1 MSETG
6 LGPVI
11 AAALRGLHERN
22 TELVSNTI
30 RAAFSVSEMSDAQR
44 ARIAAAI
51 SPLRDADLAVRSSAV
66 TEDLP
71 DASFAGQQDTYLN
84 VPHDQV
90 FRRII
95 DCWASL
101 WTARSIDYR
110 LRHGI
115 GSHDLALAVVI
126 QSMVDADASG
136 VLFTANPLTGHR
148 GQRVVE
154 SVSGLEQT
162 RIGAVT
168 PDRFIVESGEIIP
181 GEQANSLDHRSS
193 RARPG
198 DLGSRIETA

>member
-1 MSETG
+1 MSRLADLGGKALSLVRLREAGFDVPDFVVLPTAEYRAFVSETG

-115 GSHDLALAVVI
+115 GSHDRRL
-126 QSMVDADASG
+126 
-136 VLFTANPLTGHR
+136 P
-148 GQRVVE
+148 
-154 SVSGLEQT
+154 
-162 RIGAVT
+162 
-168 PDRFIVESGEIIP
+168 
-181 GEQANSLDHRSS
+181 
-193 RARPG
+193 
-198 DLGSRIETA
+198 